1 MLYRLAADLVVLVHL
16 AFIVYVIAGGLLAL
30 RWRFAAL
37 VHLPAALWG
46 ALIEFTGGICP
57 LTPLEQALR
66 RSGGEAGYGGGF
78 VEYYLLPVIYP
89 PGLTPA
95 IQLVLGG
102 LVIGV
107 NIAVYIGVIRRWR
120 RDR

>member
-1 MLYRLAADLVVLVHL
+1 MLYRLAADVVVLVHL

-30 RWRFAAL
+30 RWRFAAV
-37 VHLPAALWG
+37 VHLPAVLWG

-57 LTPLEQALR
+57 LTPLEQSLR

-78 VEYYLLPVIYP
+78 VEHYLAPAIYP

-95 IQLVLGG
+95 IQLVLGA

-107 NIAVYIGVIRRWR
+107 NIAVYIRVIRRWR